1 MGEKKTIVL
10 NNGEQFPVIKEE
22 KRFWICKNTKF
33 RKGSSQI
40 KEIKISKIKN
50 AQEKG
55 GITNAY
61 C

>member
-1 MGEKKTIVL
+1 MDEKKIIIL

-40 KEIKISKIKN
+40 KEIKISKTKN
-50 AQEKG
+50 ARDKEE
-55 GITNAY
+55 
-61 C
+61 

>member
-10 NNGEQFPVIKEE
+10 NNGERFPVIKEE

-40 KEIKISKIKN
+40 KEIKISKTKN
-50 AQEKG
+50 AQEKEE
-55 GITNAY
+55 
-61 C
+61 